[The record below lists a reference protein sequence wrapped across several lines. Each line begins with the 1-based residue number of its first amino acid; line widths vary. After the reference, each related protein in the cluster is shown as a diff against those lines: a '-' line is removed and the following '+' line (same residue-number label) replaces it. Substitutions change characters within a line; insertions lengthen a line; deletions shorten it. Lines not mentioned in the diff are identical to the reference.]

1 MAKIIGHSF
10 EELSLAA
17 DALAQGKLVAIPT
30 ETVYGLGGNALME
43 SAAKRIY
50 AVKGRPATDPL
61 ICHVDSLD
69 RVRQMWDL
77 KWDKGSV
84 DLACAIGSALWPGP
98 LTIVCKAN
106 PCIPD
111 CVTGGSGFVGARIPN
126 NAITLQ
132 LLSMVDF
139 PVAAPSANT
148 FGHVSPTTARHV
160 YDDLAPRDPELLIID
175 GGQCAIGIESTV
187 VKVESKDL
195 ALVLRRGRITVS
207 MIHRAIADKF
217 PQTRVEIRDMRVMC
231 GPANAPMVSPG
242 QLLTHYSPRVPSSLL
257 TPGSLAALLADAAA
271 PVYVHRGTAVVP
283 LSETIVIDFNGY
295 LARFKDLCLS
305 YSDLSPKGNPE
316 QGCFAVFDALRATE
330 SVKGAKS
337 VIFPFVSEW
346 PHDAEDEDLLE
357 AVEDRLFRAAS
368 GVTAVLTND
377 ASAGQASEAEDKQ
390 GGR

>member
-1 MAKIIGHSF
+1 MAEIIGHSD
-10 EELSLAA
+10 EELRRAA
-17 DALAQGKLVAIPT
+17 KALAEGKLVAIPT

-43 SAAKRIY
+43 SAAKKIY

-77 KWDKGSV
+77 EWDKESV
-84 DLACAIGSALWPGP
+84 NLACAIGSALWPGP
-98 LTIVCKAN
+98 LTIVCKAH
-106 PCIPD
+106 PSIPD
-111 CVTGGSGFVGARIPN
+111 CVTGGSGFIGARIPN
-126 NAITLQ
+126 NAITLR

-148 FGHVSPTTARHV
+148 FGHVSPTTAQHV
-160 YDDLAPRDPELLIID
+160 YDDLAPRDAELLIID

-187 VKVESKDL
+187 VKVESRDL

-207 MIHRAIADKF
+207 MIHRAIADKY
-217 PQTRVEIRDMRVMC
+217 PNTRVEIRDTRIMC
-231 GPANAPMVSPG
+231 GPTNAPMASPG

-257 TPGSLAALLADAAA
+257 TPGSLAALSPSADA
-271 PVYVHRGTAVVP
+271 PVYVHRGGEVVP
-283 LSETIVIDFNGY
+283 LRETIVLDFNGY
-295 LARFKDLCLS
+295 LARFKGQCLS
-305 YSDLSPKGNPE
+305 YSDLSPNGNPE

-330 SVKGAKS
+330 SVAGAKS
-337 VIFPFVSEW
+337 VVFPFVSEW
-346 PHDAEDEDLLE
+346 PHDAENEDLLE

-377 ASAGQASEAEDKQ
+377 ASASKLA
-390 GGR
+390 

>member
-1 MAKIIGHSF
+1 MAKIIGHSP
-10 EELSLAA
+10 EELRLAA

-43 SAAKRIY
+43 SAARKIY

-77 KWDKGSV
+77 EWDKGAV

-98 LTIVCKAN
+98 MTIVCKAN

-126 NAITLQ
+126 NAVTLK
-132 LLSMVDF
+132 LLSMINF

-148 FGHVSPTTARHV
+148 FGHVSPTTAQHV
-160 YDDLAPRDPELLIID
+160 YDDLAARDPELLIID

-187 VKVESKDL
+187 VKIESEKL

-207 MIHRAIADKF
+207 MIHRAIADKY
-217 PQTRVEIRDMRVMC
+217 PQTRVEVRDMRIMC

-242 QLLTHYSPRVPSSLL
+242 QLLTHYAPRVPSSLL
-257 TPGSLAALLADAAA
+257 TPGSFAALAESADA
-271 PVYVHRGTAVVP
+271 PIYVHRGSEVS
-283 LSETIVIDFNGY
+283 LLCETIVIDFNGY
-295 LARFKDLCLS
+295 LARLKGLCLS
-305 YSDLSPKGNPE
+305 YSDLSPSGNPE

-330 SVKGAKS
+330 SVKGTKS
-337 VIFPFVSEW
+337 VVFPFVSEW
-346 PHDAEDEDLLE
+346 PHDAEDDDLLQ
-357 AVEDRLFRAAS
+357 AVDDRLFRAAS

-377 ASAGQASEAEDKQ
+377 ASPNRA
-390 GGR
+390 

>member
-1 MAKIIGHSF
+1 MAKIIGHSP
-10 EELSLAA
+10 EELLLAA

-43 SAAKRIY
+43 SACRKIY
-50 AVKGRPATDPL
+50 GVKGRPSTDPL

-77 KWDKGSV
+77 EWDKESV

-126 NAITLQ
+126 NAITLK
-132 LLSMVDF
+132 LLSMIDF

-148 FGHVSPTTARHV
+148 FGHVSPTTAQHV
-160 YDDLAPRDPELLIID
+160 YDDLALRDPELLIIN

-195 ALVLRRGRITVS
+195 AVVLRRGRITVS
-207 MIHRAIADKF
+207 MIHRAIVDKY
-217 PQTRVEIRDMRVMC
+217 PDTRVEIRDMRIMC

-257 TPGSLAALLADAAA
+257 TPGSLAALSQSAEV
-271 PVYVHRGTAVVP
+271 PVYVHRGAEVEP
-283 LSETIVIDFNGY
+283 LSEMIVIDFNGC
-295 LARFKDLCLS
+295 LAQLKNRCLS
-305 YSDLSPKGNPE
+305 YSDISPDGNPE

-330 SVKGAKS
+330 TVKGAKG
-337 VIFPFVSEW
+337 VVFPFVSEW
-346 PHDAEDEDLLE
+346 PHDTDNEDLLE

-368 GVTAVLTND
+368 GVTAILTND
-377 ASAGQASEAEDKQ
+377 ASAKQ
-390 GGR
+390 DE